1 LQNVV
6 FDLAS
11 EMLLFSFLLAS
22 SLCVLVHRQ
31 VVIRLHLLP
40 MLSTPELRHLLVL
53 LANVLSIPQG
63 FQTLRAACL
72 WRSVKCTWLW
82 IKPANLAV
90 L

>member
-1 LQNVV
+1 LQNVI
-6 FDLAS
+6 FGLAS

-22 SLCVLVHRQ
+22 SLCVLVDRR
-31 VVIRLHLLP
+31 VAIRLHLLL
-40 MLSTPELRHLLVL
+40 MLSTLELRRLLIF

-63 FQTLRAACL
+63 FQTLRATCL
-72 WRSVKCTWLW
+72 WQSAKRRWLW